1 MAIDVIQEAKEQ
13 AEQVQQATVA
23 LTKEDGWS
31 QAFDDIIHY
40 DFSGFSTLIAVLL
53 IIVLIKPIL
62 FIARFAIAGF
72 IVFMFVK
79 YFLFYAN

>member
-1 MAIDVIQEAKEQ
+1 MAIDVVQEAKQ
-13 AEQVQQATVA
+13 QVEQVTKTVQQV
-23 LTKEDGWS
+23 DGWS

-40 DFSGFSTLIAVLL
+40 DFSGFSTLVFVLL
-53 IIVLIKPIL
+53 VIVLIKPIL
-62 FIARFAIAGF
+62 FFARFAIAGF

>member
-1 MAIDVIQEAKEQ
+1 MTIEVIQEAKEQ
-13 AEQVQQATVA
+13 VEQVEQVTKT
-23 LTKEDGWS
+23 LTTQDGWS

-40 DFSGFSTLIAVLL
+40 DFSGFSTLVAVLL

-62 FIARFAIAGF
+62 FFARFAVAGF

>member
-13 AEQVQQATVA
+13 VEQVTQTVQQV
-23 LTKEDGWS
+23 DGWS

-40 DFSGFSTLIAVLL
+40 DFSGFSTLVFVLL
-53 IIVLIKPIL
+53 VIVLIKPIL
-62 FIARFAIAGF
+62 FFARFAIAGF
-72 IVFMFVK
+72 IVSMFVK

>member
-1 MAIDVIQEAKEQ
+1 MAIDVIQETKEQ
-13 AEQVQQATVA
+13 VEQVTQTVQQV
-23 LTKEDGWS
+23 DGWS

-40 DFSGFSTLIAVLL
+40 DFSGFSTLVFVLL
-53 IIVLIKPIL
+53 VIVLIKPIL
-62 FIARFAIAGF
+62 FFARFAIAGF

>member
-13 AEQVQQATVA
+13 VQQVEQATKT
-23 LTKEDGWS
+23 LTTQDGWS

-40 DFSGFSTLIAVLL
+40 DFSGFSTLIVVLL
-53 IIVLIKPIL
+53 IIILIKPIL
-62 FIARFAIAGF
+62 FFARFAIAGF

-79 YFLFYAN
+79 YFLYYAN

>member
-13 AEQVQQATVA
+13 VEQVTQTVQQV
-23 LTKEDGWS
+23 DGWS

-40 DFSGFSTLIAVLL
+40 DFSGFSTLVFVLL
-53 IIVLIKPIL
+53 VIVLIKPIL
-62 FIARFAIAGF
+62 FFARFAIAGF